1 MRKITKMIGTFR
13 FLENVCLTAT
23 RNWLYMKKSY
33 IQQLRQK
40 IGHQKIIHPA
50 ARIVIENDKNE
61 FLFILRSDNKKWGIP
76 AGALEEDETI
86 EQCIRREVLEETGL
100 TLGKTIV
107 TGISSDPKFETVTYP
122 NQDVVQYFTVNFYC
136 NDWTGDWKPDVDESL
151 KVQFFSLEN
160 MSPTLGNE
168 KDAFDSYFFY
178 KKNQQIKLA

>member
-1 MRKITKMIGTFR
+1 MIGTFR

-107 TGISSDPKFETVTYP
+107 TGISSSPDLETFTYP
-122 NQDVVQYFTVNFYC
+122 NHDIVQYFAICFYS
-136 NDWTGDWKPDVDESL
+136 NDWSGDLKPDGVESL
-151 KVQFFSLEN
+151 NVQFFSIEN
-160 MSPTLGNE
+160 LPPMLGNE
-168 KDAFDSYFFY
+168 KSAFDCYFFY
-178 KKNQQIKLA
+178 KKHNQIKLT